1 MKTEVTTAQP
11 SVFKV
16 STIGFLVMFILG
28 LYVWLA
34 SPFAPGLSALGHKV
48 LMALIFTIGMWVF
61 KPWGIPFSVGGSLF
75 LLLTMAFGV
84 PMPKVFSGFTS
95 PALWTLI
102 PALFFGYVLVKT
114 GLGKRLAFLAL
125 QAFKPSYPMLIL
137 AFVLIGLALSALT
150 PSITVRCVIIIPIAV
165 SVIEACKLDLKSSGS
180 ALLLLSAW
188 VMAVVP
194 GTGWLTGSLHGPII
208 MGMFGSVPDLKDV
221 VTFGSWSQTMLLP
234 AELLSALL
242 IVGGYFALK
251 PDQPITLAK
260 EYFTEEYR
268 KLGSFSKDEIYSIII
283 LTACFVM
290 FVTGR
295 IHKIPDPATCLGGLF
310 LLTLAGVLKA
320 SDISP
325 GISWDLVMF
334 IGIAS
339 GFGAVFAETGVSK
352 WLVGVLVPLIKPLTA
367 SPWLFCYSLLLA
379 FFALRFF
386 DVAVFIPTMAVLV
399 PIIPE
404 IAKNFGINPMV
415 WVCLFV
421 MAANCF
427 LMSYTN
433 MFALVA
439 ESIAKDRSW
448 TPAQFTRYG
457 IVYCVACL
465 ITLAVAIPYWTSI
478 GMFR

>member
-1 MKTEVTTAQP
+1 MKPEVKTAKP
-11 SVFKV
+11 RVFKV

-28 LYVWLA
+28 LYVGLA
-34 SPFAPGLSALGHKV
+34 SPFAPELSPVGHKV

-61 KPWGIPFSVGGSLF
+61 KPWGIPFSVGGCLF
-75 LLLTMAFGV
+75 LLLTMAYGIA
-84 PMPKVFSGFTS
+84 PPKVFSGFTS

-102 PALFFGYVLVKT
+102 PALFFGYVLIKT
-114 GLGKRLAFLAL
+114 GLGKRLAFMVL
-125 QAFKPSYPMLIL
+125 QVFKPSYPMLIL
-137 AFVLIGLALSALT
+137 AFVVIGLVLSALT
-150 PSITVRCVIIIPIAV
+150 PSITVRCVIIVPTAV
-165 SVIEACKLDLKSSGS
+165 SVIEACKLELKSSGS

-188 VMAVVP
+188 VMAVIP

-208 MGMFGSVPDLKDV
+208 MGMFESIPDLKGV
-221 VTFGSWSQTMLLP
+221 ITFGSWSQVMFWP
-234 AELLSALL
+234 AEILSMLL
-242 IVGGYFALK
+242 IVCGYFALK
-251 PDQPITLAK
+251 PNQPITLAK
-260 EYFTEEYR
+260 EYFKEEYK
-268 KLGSFSKDEIYSIII
+268 KLGSFSKDEIASIII

-310 LLTLAGVLKA
+310 LLALAGVLKA
-320 SDISP
+320 VDISP

-339 GFGAVFAETGVSK
+339 SFGAVFADTGVTK

-367 SPWLFCYSLLLA
+367 SPWLFCYSLVLI

-404 IAKNFGINPMV
+404 IAKNFGINPLV

-448 TPAQFTRYG
+448 TPSQFTRYG
-457 IVYCVACL
+457 MVYCAVCL
-465 ITLAVAIPYWTSI
+465 ITLAFAIPYWTSM